1 MMKVIQEMF
10 TNMDRQRQCAFAIVI
25 VGINSSTMINGNELE
40 KGSSHSMD
48 LGVGVQDVLTT
59 M

>member
-1 MMKVIQEMF
+1 MF
-10 TNMDRQRQCAFAIVI
+10 ANIDRQRQCAFAIV
-25 VGINSSTMINGNELE
+25 VTNSSTIINGNELE
-40 KGSSHSMD
+40 KGSGHSMD

>member
-1 MMKVIQEMF
+1 MF
-10 TNMDRQRQCAFAIVI
+10 ANMDRQRQCVFAIVI
-25 VGINSSTMINGNELE
+25 VVTNSSTMFNGNELE
-40 KGSSHSMD
+40 KGSSNSMD